1 MRRSIVKVATAIVL
15 LLAACGS
22 PSGDGAGERLPD
34 VPIERLDGSATISLS
49 DIRGPAVVNLW
60 ATWCA
65 PCRREIPDFE
75 AVHRARGDEVAF
87 VGINIGEDAERA
99 SEFLDGIGV
108 SYDQFLDDRGEVVTA
123 LRTTAMPVTIVVGSD
138 GRVSTRH
145 LGPMDQDDLNRAIDR
160 AIADTDTGSAIVDRG

>member
-1 MRRSIVKVATAIVL
+1 MRRSIVSVSTAFVL

-22 PSGDGAGERLPD
+22 SGGDGTGERLPD

-75 AVHRARGDEVAF
+75 AVHRARGDEVSF
-87 VGINIGEDAERA
+87 VGINIGEDADRA

-108 SYDQFLDDRGEVVTA
+108 SYDQFLDDQGEVVTA

-160 AIADTDTGSAIVDRG
+160 AIASTDTGSAIVD